1 MSSAEHTARILDY
14 EASLRQAA
22 DRHALGQRIVSG
34 LDPLV
39 GYVSAV
45 LLLGAKPGRRR
56 VAQISDVARVDRT
69 APLPVFAERLDAAL
83 AGLPAVDGVS
93 EHTRKD
99 VDETLGREWQDLA
112 APQVIR
118 VPLPDPWNA
127 DQLVGVLFLFRDGRM
142 RHAEREILTYLSGVM
157 GHALAAHTGK
167 SRLRIG
173 RLPLARIIMLAVLA
187 LLLVTSL
194 IPFRLSVTAE
204 AEIAPRDPVV
214 MTSPLDG
221 VVEEVLVSPN
231 QAVAAGMPLVALDT
245 QDLANAVDIARQE
258 LFVARSELRAVQQ
271 AAFGSAQEKAR
282 IGELEA
288 RVALAEAELA
298 HAQGRFE
305 RAELRSPMAG
315 VAVVEDPSAWRGRP
329 VQTGE
334 RILEVADPAK
344 TEIAVR
350 LPVADAIPLPDNARA
365 RLFLDGRPLDVI
377 EARLERL
384 SFVPVQTPDGLTVYE
399 GVAHYVD
406 SSHSPRIGA
415 RGAVKLYGE
424 PSTLFMFLFRRPIA
438 WLAQTLNW

>member
-14 EASLRQAA
+14 EAGLRQAA
-22 DRHALGQRIVSG
+22 DLQSLGQRIVSG

-45 LLLGAKPGRRR
+45 LLLGQRAGRRR
-56 VAQISDVARVDRT
+56 VVQISDVARVDRT
-69 APLPVFAERLDAAL
+69 APLPVFAERLEAEL
-83 AGLPAVDGVS
+83 AGQSSNNSVGEYTRKAVDES
-93 EHTRKD
+93 
-99 VDETLGREWQDLA
+99 LGRDWQELA

-118 VPLPDPWNA
+118 VPLPNPWNP
-127 DQLVGVLFLFRDGRM
+127 DQTVGVLLLFRDSRI
-142 RHAEREILTYLSGVM
+142 RHAEREVLGHLAGAM
-157 GHALAAHTGK
+157 GHAIAAHSGK

-173 RLPLARIIMLAVLA
+173 RLPLARIMTFSILG
-187 LLLVTSL
+187 LLVMTTL

-231 QAVAAGMPLVALDT
+231 EAVDAGTPLVALDT
-245 QDLANAVDIARQE
+245 QDLTNAVDIARQE

-288 RVALAEAELA
+288 RVALAQTELT
-298 HAQGRFE
+298 HAQGRLE
-305 RAELRSPMAG
+305 RAELRSPIAG
-315 VAVVEDPSAWRGRP
+315 VAIVEDPSAWRGRP

-334 RILEVADPAK
+334 RILQVADPSE
-344 TEIAVR
+344 TEIAVQ
-350 LPVADAIPLPDNARA
+350 LPVSDAIPLPENARV

-384 SFVPVQTPDGLTVYE
+384 SFVPVQTPAGLTVYE
-399 GVAHYVD
+399 GVAHYVE
-406 SSHSPRIGA
+406 PETTLRIGA
-415 RGAVKLYGE
+415 RGAAKLYGE
-424 PSTLFMFLFRRPIA
+424 RSTLFMFLFRRPIA
-438 WLAQTLNW
+438 WLAQTFNW